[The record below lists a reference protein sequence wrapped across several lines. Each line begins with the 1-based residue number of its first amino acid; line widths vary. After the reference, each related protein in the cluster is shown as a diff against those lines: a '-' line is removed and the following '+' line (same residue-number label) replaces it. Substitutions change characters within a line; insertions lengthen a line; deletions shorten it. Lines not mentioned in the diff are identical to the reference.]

1 MNRDI
6 EHRSLQYLLFIRA
19 LFSSGG
25 DIAVF
30 PNTEKLTQRVG
41 KNGETE
47 EYVLDER
54 TGQNHST
61 ARDLREM
68 EISKIFNREFI
79 LMIIK
84 MNSGLEKSVED
95 ISATLTATLKKNK
108 NESEIK
114 NKIIKIK
121 NILDRINNRLEEAQ
135 D

>member
-6 EHRSLQYLLFIRA
+6 EHRSLQYLLFIRP

>member
-6 EHRSLQYLLFIRA
+6 EHRSLQYLLFIRP

-95 ISATLTATLKKNK
+95 ISATLTATLKKK
-108 NESEIK
+108 QK
-114 NKIIKIK
+114 
-121 NILDRINNRLEEAQ
+121 RIRDQEQNN
-135 D
+135 